1 MLRTFLLGRYQSA
14 EVTNKKNIGEL
25 VGDRSYP
32 SLCDLGC
39 DDGLWTAELA
49 RHSGSQHVFGLEIVR
64 ERAQMARARGLNVTV
79 ADLAAA
85 FPFADQSFDLVH
97 ANQVIEHV
105 GDVDH
110 FLAEIARIVRV
121 GGVVIISTENGSSW
135 HNIFA
140 TTMGWQ
146 MFSLTN
152 VSSLASGIGN
162 PLALHRG
169 DGQPLESW
177 KHKTIFNYRGLIEL
191 INLHGLKVVSATGS
205 GYYPLPAVVGRF
217 DPRHAH
223 FLTVKALRTE

>member
-1 MLRTFLLGRYQSA
+1 
-14 EVTNKKNIGEL
+14 
-25 VGDRSYP
+25 
-32 SLCDLGC
+32 
-39 DDGLWTAELA
+39 
-49 RHSGSQHVFGLEIVR
+49 
-64 ERAQMARARGLNVTV
+64 MARARGLNVTV

-191 INLHGLKVVSATGS
+191 INLHGLKVVSAMGS
-205 GYYPLPAVVGRF
+205 GYYPFPAVVGRF

>member
-1 MLRTFLLGRYQSA
+1 MLRAFLLDRYQSA
-14 EVTNKKNIGEL
+14 EATNKQNIGEL

-39 DDGLWTAELA
+39 DDGSWTSELA
-49 RHSGSQHVFGLEIVR
+49 KRSGSRRVFGLEIVT
-64 ERAQMARARGLNVTV
+64 ERAQKARARGLHVAV

-85 FPFADQSFDLVH
+85 FPYLDQSFDLVH

-105 GDVDH
+105 SDVDH
-110 FLAEIARIVRV
+110 FLAETARIVRV
-121 GGVVIISTENGSSW
+121 GGIVIISTENGSSW
-135 HNIFA
+135 HNIVA
-140 TTMGWQ
+140 ATMGWQ
-146 MFSLTN
+146 IFSLTN
-152 VSSLASGIGN
+152 VSSLATGIGN

-205 GYYPLPAVVGRF
+205 GYYPFPAVVGRF

-223 FLTVKALRTE
+223 FLTVKALRTG